1 MGNSLIDEYI
11 QKSRLMNLLWSRVPG
26 NMSPK
31 QEQQNEKEIF

>member
-11 QKSRLMNLLWSRVPG
+11 QKSSLMNLLLSRVPG

-31 QEQQNEKEIF
+31 QEHQNEKEIF